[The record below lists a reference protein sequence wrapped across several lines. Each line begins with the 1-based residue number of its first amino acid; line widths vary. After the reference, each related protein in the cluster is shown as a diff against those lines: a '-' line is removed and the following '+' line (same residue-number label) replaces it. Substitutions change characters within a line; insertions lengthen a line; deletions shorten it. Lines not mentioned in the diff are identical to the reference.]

1 MGLVDFAICVTF
13 VWICLTNAAWPFW
26 TNPARAPYVMPL
38 SFGGLFVMGV
48 LLVYKYG
55 VLHGGCA
62 IATAVLR

>member
-13 VWICLTNAAWPFW
+13 VWLVLTGPWPYW
-26 TNPARAPYVMPL
+26 TNPTRAGLMMPFG
-38 SFGGLFVMGV
+38 FGGLFVMGV

-62 IATAVLR
+62 AALTAATR